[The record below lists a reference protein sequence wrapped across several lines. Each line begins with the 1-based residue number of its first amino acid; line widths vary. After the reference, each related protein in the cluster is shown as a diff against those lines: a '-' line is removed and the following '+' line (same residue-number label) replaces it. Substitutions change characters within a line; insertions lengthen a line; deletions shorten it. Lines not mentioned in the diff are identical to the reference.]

1 MQKICSLVNLA
12 MNYQTNNKQLKLSKK
27 NLEEGVEKK
36 KKVYSNKYRNTEYR
50 IDKRY
55 W

>member
-1 MQKICSLVNLA
+1 